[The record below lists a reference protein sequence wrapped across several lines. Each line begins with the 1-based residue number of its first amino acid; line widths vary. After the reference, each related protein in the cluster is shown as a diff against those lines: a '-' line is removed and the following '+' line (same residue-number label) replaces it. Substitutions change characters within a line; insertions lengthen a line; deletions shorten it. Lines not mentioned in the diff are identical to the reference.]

1 MVVGS
6 CINFPDGN
14 QDDISALAALAH
26 KHNIGLHVD
35 CCLGSFIVPYL
46 ELAGLSGGDDKG
58 KYKLSPFDF
67 RLKGVSSISCD
78 THKVRYRALFS
89 VLPLIKRFITQY
101 GFAPKVI
108 SVKNPP
114 CDTILIPFETGHFG
128 DHVPYSRTSP
138 LPVLR

>member
-67 RLKGVSSISCD
+67 RLKGVTSISCD
-78 THKVRYRALFS
+78 THKVCRRAF
-89 VLPLIKRFITQY
+89 F
-101 GFAPKVI
+101 F
-108 SVKNPP
+108 
-114 CDTILIPFETGHFG
+114 C
-128 DHVPYSRTSP
+128 VPSH
-138 LPVLR
+138 